1 MTKYQSNRRRLLKEV
16 ICPHCW
22 SSFRPE
28 DVLWI
33 SEDLSL
39 VGDDRLGESERVRFL
54 PTEYDEYGTP
64 LDARGTEDSRPRAR
78 FASRFHVD
86 RRRARVRQVVLFSVL
101 DVVLAARPAFEVS
114 GDLHG
119 RGSRN
124 EPSNPALRVVA
135 V

>member
-64 LDARGTEDSRPRAR
+64 
-78 FASRFHVD
+78 
-86 RRRARVRQVVLFSVL
+86 RVRQVVLFGVL
-101 DVVLAARPAFEVS
+101 DVVLAPRPAFEVS

-124 EPSNPALRVVA
+124 EPSNPAFRVVA